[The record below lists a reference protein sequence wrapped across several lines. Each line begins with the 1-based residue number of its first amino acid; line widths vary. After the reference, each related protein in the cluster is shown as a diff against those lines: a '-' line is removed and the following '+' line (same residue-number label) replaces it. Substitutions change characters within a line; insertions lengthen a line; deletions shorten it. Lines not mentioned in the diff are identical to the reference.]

1 MNRPGMVPEKLDRGT
16 SGCMGVKWVRSV
28 EMIVRP
34 FQEFAN
40 RAGLAEQKVADLEE
54 QIDAY
59 RDLSRSLALDN
70 LQPTGNRR

>member
-1 MNRPGMVPEKLDRGT
+1 
-16 SGCMGVKWVRSV
+16 MGVSGVRPV

-34 FQEFAN
+34 FQEFAD

-59 RDLSRSLALDN
+59 HELSSSLAHDVP
-70 LQPTGNRR
+70 QATGNRR